1 MKHLSSYMGRF
12 RIRITFIFGLIFIP
26 LFCTTGFA
34 EGLILTPS
42 SDCMTC
48 DGTASYSGNL
58 AGDVTYQWFDSDSV
72 LIFSETNDLGVS
84 TINNLCPQVFFIEAI
99 GTTETE
105 SCIFNVPS
113 ALTEV
118 GQSSMFYTCNDA
130 APTDMFLELD
140 GNPIVGGAWT
150 DPNGDPVTGIFTPGI
165 SIDGLYQYTVLEG
178 GCNVSSGLFITTN
191 NNADPGNTTTYL
203 ICDTYSPFFLT
214 DFMGGTPDAG
224 GQWYGPG
231 NIPVDGWFYPD
242 TMQSSQFLYT
252 IDTVAGCAPVSSAMF
267 VVVNYLPDVGLNSEL
282 LVCPGA
288 VIFDMTEQLDGTPE
302 LTGQWFDDNNI
313 GVSNMFDPT
322 FWEEG
327 IYTYQING
335 ETPCPNQQSTLD
347 ISFTNVINAGEGA
360 SVELCD
366 SDDLVDMFAELGGNP
381 SPSGIWL
388 DPLNNP
394 SPEQF
399 DPTLMIEGVYT
410 YEVNGIGCIPASAE
424 LTIDVE
430 NQLIAGNDAELD
442 ICQNLESYN
451 LSDLLS
457 ANAMSGGQWYNDND
471 ELIDSS
477 ISLIDFDGPNYTYIL
492 EGVLCPNDEAEFI
505 VNVDEPVFAGP
516 DQVLV
521 FCENEGLIELENY
534 ISDPGLLDYSWTDSE
549 GNAVGA
555 NYNPGVQTSTDYYY
569 NLESG
574 NSCPDDLAILELST
588 EYISF
593 INDTSSMEICTSS
606 IIFDLDEAL
615 DLIDPDVGVWTT
627 PQGLETSSTIDLD
640 VADSGIYT
648 FTSNSNTACP
658 SSVFELNLQVIA
670 QLEAG
675 DDGNL
680 NICSDSESLSLFS
693 LLENQSTDDGVWIY
707 DNEEMDGQ
715 FDPLFNSPGEY
726 VYLID
731 ALAPCLS
738 SEATFDIEVVESI
751 NFDIGLDISECSGS
765 DPIEIGEE
773 GQISC
778 TYLWTPATYLSDVN
792 VPNPILEFN
801 SSGDELEEL
810 EYHLYI
816 DNGICSKIDTLNVQI
831 YPLPIVDLGP
841 NLEICEG
848 SILVLNGGLGSQYNW
863 SPNWLFDDTSLSS
876 QEIIMS
882 SVDLDIG
889 LIIENEFACSTED
902 ELLITSLETPNV
914 AFDASPEEGCVPL
927 EVQLFNLSENDMQ
940 VDYHWQFS
948 NGTIDDSENP
958 SYIFYE
964 EGTHDISLIAQAENG
979 CTNSITISNFIQQ
992 PCAQINKVKQ

>member
-1 MKHLSSYMGRF
+1 
-12 RIRITFIFGLIFIP
+12 
-26 LFCTTGFA
+26 
-34 EGLILTPS
+34 
-42 SDCMTC
+42 
-48 DGTASYSGNL
+48 
-58 AGDVTYQWFDSDSV
+58 
-72 LIFSETNDLGVS
+72 
-84 TINNLCPQVFFIEAI
+84 
-99 GTTETE
+99 
-105 SCIFNVPS
+105 
-113 ALTEV
+113 
-118 GQSSMFYTCNDA
+118 
-130 APTDMFLELD
+130 
-140 GNPIVGGAWT
+140 
-150 DPNGDPVTGIFTPGI
+150 
-165 SIDGLYQYTVLEG
+165 
-178 GCNVSSGLFITTN
+178 
-191 NNADPGNTTTYL
+191 
-203 ICDTYSPFFLT
+203 
-214 DFMGGTPDAG
+214 
-224 GQWYGPG
+224 
-231 NIPVDGWFYPD
+231 
-242 TMQSSQFLYT
+242 
-252 IDTVAGCAPVSSAMF
+252 
-267 VVVNYLPDVGLNSEL
+267 
-282 LVCPGA
+282 
-288 VIFDMTEQLDGTPE
+288 
-302 LTGQWFDDNNI
+302 
-313 GVSNMFDPT
+313 
-322 FWEEG
+322 
-327 IYTYQING
+327 
-335 ETPCPNQQSTLD
+335 
-347 ISFTNVINAGEGA
+347 
-360 SVELCD
+360 
-366 SDDLVDMFAELGGNP
+366 
-381 SPSGIWL
+381 
-388 DPLNNP
+388 
-394 SPEQF
+394 
-399 DPTLMIEGVYT
+399 
-410 YEVNGIGCIPASAE
+410 
-424 LTIDVE
+424 
-430 NQLIAGNDAELD
+430 LIAGNDAELD

-574 NSCPDDLAILELST
+574 NFCPDDLAILELST

-693 LLENQSTDDGVWIY
+693 LLENQSTDDGVWRY

-801 SSGDELEEL
+801 STGDELEEL
-810 EYHLYI
+810 DYHLYI

-841 NLEICEG
+841 NSRHIRLHPYFHCRA
-848 SILVLNGGLGSQYNW
+848 
-863 SPNWLFDDTSLSS
+863 PNVYSR
-876 QEIIMS
+876 
-882 SVDLDIG
+882 
-889 LIIENEFACSTED
+889 LIIH
-902 ELLITSLETPNV
+902 P
-914 AFDASPEEGCVPL
+914 
-927 EVQLFNLSENDMQ
+927 
-940 VDYHWQFS
+940 H
-948 NGTIDDSENP
+948 
-958 SYIFYE
+958 
-964 EGTHDISLIAQAENG
+964 
-979 CTNSITISNFIQQ
+979 
-992 PCAQINKVKQ
+992 